1 MAKPSNFSPFFKFCF
16 FTLTLITIS
25 ACSSDNDDDG
35 DNTGHIKFFNASP
48 NSPGIFLTIDEALD
62 SEDDEEYESTFSAIG
77 YGSAGSRIEL
87 ESDEYYIEL
96 AWQDEDSSER
106 SDLEMLYQSQI
117 NVQDDNTYWVV
128 MSGSVEAP
136 TVDIF
141 TIADRDEDEI
151 DEDADNDVFNL
162 RLLNLHPD
170 YSSVDVYFSDTDE
183 TFNEATL
190 LDTAVLSSLSENTKL
205 AQDQYLIY
213 LTAAGSNEV
222 LFSSDDVSLSF
233 NAQYVIS
240 LRENQGSG
248 GSPFVID
255 VITNTSISEYS
266 SAESLAKIT
275 VFNGLNRNDND
286 TSYVGEVDVVIE
298 GVTDI
303 PLIDDLAYSEFSE
316 AFQVDSGDYRFSV
329 TNNDTQLP
337 MLENRLL
344 SLSQNTNQ
352 SLFLYW
358 TEEAVDEDGDGDID
372 ENDDGIIDEIRPIV
386 NSVLVNNSELQR
398 LYDKQITLLNLVQSD
413 DFTTV
418 AIYFVKSNEIISTTN
433 NVRRL
438 AQGVSSS
445 ITLLNNTYTVFAVAE
460 IDGNEIILDE
470 LTMTLD
476 EDSEDQFL
484 LLEQDDASGSGYIL
498 SLFSQ
503 NN

>member
-1 MAKPSNFSPFFKFCF
+1 MAKPINFSPFFKACF
-16 FTLTLITIS
+16 LSISLIVIS
-25 ACSSDNDDDG
+25 ACSSDSDDDG

-48 NSPGIFLTIDEALD
+48 NSPSIFLTIDEELD
-62 SEDDEEYESTFSAIG
+62 SEDDEEYEATFSAIS
-77 YGSAGSRIEL
+77 YGNAGSRIEL

-96 AWQDEDSSER
+96 AWQDEDSSAR
-106 SDLEMLYQSQI
+106 SDLEMLYQSQL

-128 MSGSVEAP
+128 MSGSVDAP
-136 TVDIF
+136 TVDIY
-141 TIADRDEDEI
+141 TIPDRDEDEI

-162 RLLNLHPD
+162 RVLNLHPD
-170 YSSVDVYFSDTDE
+170 YPSVDVYFSDIDE

-190 LDTAVLSSLSENTKL
+190 LETANLASLTDNTKID
-205 AQDQYLIY
+205 QDQYLIY
-213 LTAAGSNEV
+213 LTEAGSDDV

-233 NAQYVIS
+233 NAQYVLSI
-240 LRENQGSG
+240 RENQGSG

-255 VITNTSISEYS
+255 IITNTSIAEYA

-275 VFNGLNRNDND
+275 IFNGLNLNDND
-286 TSYVGEVDVVIE
+286 TNYNGTVDVTID

-303 PLIDDLAYSEFSE
+303 PRIDDLNYSEFSE

-329 TNNDTQLP
+329 TNNDTQIP

-358 TEEAVDEDGDGDID
+358 TEEAVDEDGDGNID

-413 DFTTV
+413 DFSTV
-418 AIYFVKSNEIISTTN
+418 SIYFVKSNEIISTTS

-445 ITLLNNTYTVFAVAE
+445 ITLLNNTYSVFAVAE

-470 LTMTLD
+470 LTITLD
-476 EDSEDQFL
+476 EDSDDQFL
-484 LLEQDDASGSGYIL
+484 LLEQDDVSGSGY
-498 SLFSQ
+498 SLNVFSQ

>member
-1 MAKPSNFSPFFKFCF
+1 MPSNFSPFFKICF
-16 FTLTLITIS
+16 FTLMLITLS
-25 ACSSDNDDDG
+25 ACSSSDDDDG

-48 NSPGIFLTIDEALD
+48 NSPGIFMTIDEELD
-62 SEDDEEYESTFSAIG
+62 SEDDEEYESTFSAIS
-77 YGSAGSRIEL
+77 YGNAGSRIEL
-87 ESDEYYIEL
+87 ESDQYYIEL

-106 SDLEMLYQSQI
+106 SDLEILFQDQI
-117 NVQDDNTYWVV
+117 DIQDDNTYWVV
-128 MSGSVEAP
+128 MSGSVESP

-151 DEDADNDVFNL
+151 DEDADSDVSNL

-190 LDTAVLSSLSENTKL
+190 LNTATLSALGENMKI

-213 LTAAGSNEV
+213 LTAAGSDEV
-222 LFSSDDVSLSF
+222 LFSSDDVSFSF

-248 GSPFVID
+248 GAPFVID
-255 VITNTSISEYS
+255 VITNTSITEYS

-275 VFNGLNRNDND
+275 VFNGLNLNENDLTYN
-286 TSYVGEVDVVIE
+286 GAVDVVIE

-303 PLIDDLAYSEFSE
+303 PLIDALNYSEFSQS
-316 AFQVDSGDYRFSV
+316 FQVDSGDYRFSV
-329 TNNDTQLP
+329 TNDDTQLA

-358 TEEAVDEDGDGDID
+358 TEEAVDEDGDGNVD

-386 NSVLVNNSELQR
+386 SSVLVDNSELQR

-413 DFTTV
+413 DFSTV
-418 AIYFVKSNEIISTTN
+418 AIYFVKSNEIISTTS

-445 ITLLNNTYTVFAVAE
+445 ITLLNNTYSVFAVAE

-470 LTMTLD
+470 LTLTLD
-476 EDSEDQFL
+476 EDTEDQFL
-484 LLEQDDASGSGYIL
+484 LLEQDDDAGSGYVL
-498 SLFSQ
+498 TLFSQ